1 MHILTLTEQPLS
13 TQIAA
18 VRKGFPSTA
27 LAQIAAGLGLSRSKV
42 IDALAISPR
51 TAAWRQRH
59 GRSFTAS
66 ESERL
71 FRLVRV
77 RRLAREVFATDAAVA
92 EWLETPDGS
101 LGGKAPLQMLAT
113 DLEMSRLENLLTA
126 MIHGVPV

>member
-1 MHILTLTEQPLS
+1 MSILALS
-13 TQIAA
+13 DKPRSAQIAA
-18 VRKGFPSTA
+18 VRRGFPHTA
-27 LAQIAAGLGLSRSKV
+27 LEQIAAGLGLSRSKV

-59 GRSFTAS
+59 RRSFTTS

-113 DLEMSRLENLLTA
+113 DLEMGRLENLLKA